1 LEQGKIRPTLDVALR
16 LEILYRRPVAYL
28 YPHFYTEL
36 RNQLRAEEERLPAG
50 MAAATVGGHPR

>member
-28 YPHFYTEL
+28 YGDYYVRL
-36 RNQLRAEEERLPAG
+36 REEVREHESRLAQEHGRAA
-50 MAAATVGGHPR
+50 V